1 MMKGL
6 GHLIRTMFGGKKPAP
21 ALPSHMVGTVEC
33 DQVKAPI
40 ASDNVLRRAMGA
52 AAGEAAAAEEAS
64 RRIYRHE
71 EPVAEVETLPTLF
84 LHGKPAEEDAVNL
97 APPMEREA
105 DTEEPSLGATDLLA
119 STSYV
124 ELDGPVPPAAELLL
138 ARQADEA
145 VLEETAPDT
154 ESLLEEPQD
163 AVEEDLAVEE
173 QVEDVVLDEVAE
185 LPVVDTTEDS
195 EGAVS
200 IVATDDNG
208 EPPVALVV
216 EPVTDHEILAVQL
229 DPVYPDV
236 SPQALEV
243 LYEAAS
249 APDVVEA
256 EPAVET
262 VAGLVSAEDAP
273 LLEEPEEPA
282 SEALAEETVAED
294 ILPEEAPVES
304 LASLADAMDD
314 VVTQVGARAVART
327 SGKKAPA
334 KKKAEPGTKRKK
346 AGKALP
352 DDAVWLTDA
361 LIWSQCGS
369 WREFWLPPTDA
380 NSSQRIEE
388 FRAHAAAGSLKVW
401 AKADDSEE
409 WTAIT
414 ASHWK
419 KAGFDPL
426 AFLAG
431 RENAFSQAPAPKSRK
446 KADADAAPP
455 KEPVKYRALMVSRTE
470 VETLFGTAAEDGDTA
485 AVA

>member
-1 MMKGL
+1 M
-6 GHLIRTMFGGKKPAP
+6 
-21 ALPSHMVGTVEC
+21 
-33 DQVKAPI
+33 
-40 ASDNVLRRAMGA
+40 
-52 AAGEAAAAEEAS
+52 
-64 RRIYRHE
+64 
-71 EPVAEVETLPTLF
+71 
-84 LHGKPAEEDAVNL
+84 
-97 APPMEREA
+97 EA
-105 DTEEPSLGATDLLA
+105 DTEGPSLGATDLLA

-124 ELDGPVPPAAELLL
+124 ELEGPVAPAAELLL
-138 ARQADEA
+138 ARQASVADLEPP
-145 VLEETAPDT
+145 VLEPVLLEETAPEA
-154 ESLLEEPQD
+154 ESLLDDPSDVVAEEP
-163 AVEEDLAVEE
+163 V
-173 QVEDVVLDEVAE
+173 VEDAPEEVAELDDVAE
-185 LPVVDTTEDS
+185 LPVEDTTE
-195 EGAVS
+195 EVEVTVS
-200 IVATDDNG
+200 IVATDDSG
-208 EPPVALVV
+208 EQPVALVV
-216 EPVTDHEILAVQL
+216 EPVAEHEILAVQL

-236 SPQALEV
+236 SAEALEV
-243 LYEAAS
+243 VYETAS
-249 APDVVEA
+249 APDVVDA
-256 EPAVET
+256 EPAIET

-273 LLEEPEEPA
+273 LLEEPEEPLDVTSEEPA
-282 SEALAEETVAED
+282 PEALAEDAVAED
-294 ILPEEAPVES
+294 VVPEEAPVES

-314 VVTQVGARAVART
+314 VVTQVGARAAART
-327 SGKKAPA
+327 TGKKAPA

-431 RENAFSQAPAPKSRK
+431 RENAFSQAPAPKSRSK
-446 KADADAAPP
+446 KADAAPP
-455 KEPVKYRALMVSRTE
+455 KDPVKYRALMVSRTE
-470 VETLFGTAAEDGDTA
+470 VETLFGTAAEDGDAA